1 MSDQTSQNGSDVSSA
16 VERDRQLLV
25 NAKAKGKLATFGAFF
40 RLSGPGWM
48 QSAITLG
55 GASLAGSLYLGVL
68 GGYSMLWLQ
77 PVAIIA
83 GIVMLGAISYVALST
98 DERPFAAI
106 NRHIN
111 PMLGWS
117 WAIATLIANMVFAMP
132 QFSLATAAL
141 QQNLLPNIVG
151 PEVMPG
157 ASGKMVVCGG
167 ILAICIFVTW
177 FYNSGSKGVKFFDI
191 MLKVMVG
198 VIVACFFGV
207 VVKMSFAEGGL
218 DWGAIVKGYI
228 PNPSLLTSPAETFAP
243 FLDKVDVNFR
253 QFWFDKIVS
262 EQRAVMI
269 TAVSA
274 AVGINMTFLMP
285 YALLKRGWNKD
296 FRGLATFDLSF
307 GMFIP
312 FILATS
318 CVMIASAAQF
328 HTEPAVGLL
337 GEKDASGVV
346 IEAPANLKR
355 GYAKNAEA
363 RIKFELGAEAF
374 DALSEEEIAGRVESL
389 PQADKRMAAMLVR
402 RDAFNLANSLSP
414 LTGPVVAHYAFGVG
428 VVGMGIS
435 SIIIMMLIN
444 GFVFCEILGVESKG
458 WQYRVGSL
466 MPAVGALAPFIW
478 TGGKAQF
485 WLAVPAFIFGMMIL
499 PIAYFT
505 FFMMMNSKSL
515 LGENMPR
522 GGKRVVWNVLM
533 VIVLGLVTPCAV
545 WAIWN
550 FFSHRVGSGWV
561 GAGLMIGFVVVTIVV
576 GLLRRSVKAGDL
588 GGGQLD

>member
-1 MSDQTSQNGSDVSSA
+1 MSDQSSPNGGGAGSG
-16 VERDRQLLV
+16 VERDRQILV
-25 NAKAKGKLATFGAFF
+25 SARQKGKLSTFGAFF

-98 DERPFAAI
+98 DEKPFGAI

-132 QFSLATAAL
+132 QFALASAAL
-141 QQNLLPNIVG
+141 QQNLMPNIVG
-151 PEVMPG
+151 PEAMPG
-157 ASGKMVVCGG
+157 AGGKLVVCGG

-191 MLKVMVG
+191 MLKLMVG

-207 VVKMSFAEGGL
+207 VVKMSFAEGGGL
-218 DWGAIVKGYI
+218 EWGAILKGYI
-228 PNPSLLTSPAETFAP
+228 PNPSLLTSPAATFAP
-243 FLDKVDVNFR
+243 FIDGVGESFR
-253 QFWFDKIVS
+253 QFWSDRIVS
-262 EQRAVMI
+262 EQRSVMI

-296 FRGLATFDLSF
+296 FRGLAIFDLSF

-318 CVMIASAAQF
+318 CVMIASASQF
-328 HTEPAVGLL
+328 HTQPAAGLL
-337 GEKDASGVV
+337 DAKDASGAV
-346 IEAPANLKR
+346 IEVPANLKR
-355 GYAKNAEA
+355 GYMKNAEA

-374 DALSEEEIAGRVESL
+374 DALSKEEIAGRIESL

-466 MPAVGALAPFIW
+466 MPAAGALAPFLW

-485 WLAVPAFIFGMMIL
+485 WLAVPAFVFGMMIL

-515 LGENMPR
+515 LGDNMIR

-550 FFSHRVGSGWV
+550 FSSHKLGGGWV
-561 GAGLMIGFVVVTIVV
+561 GVGLMIAFVVITLIVGV
-576 GLLRRSVKAGDL
+576 LRPKPK
-588 GGGQLD
+588 